1 MSFNTNDTNTTINL
15 GNYEEYFIL
24 YMDNELNTEQVKM
37 VEAFLLLHP
46 DLQAEL
52 ELLLSTKLPAEDFSM
67 NKEALLAASM
77 KMSAIDEELLLYID
91 NELPVEK
98 KKILELELASNK
110 QYQLQHQLLLQ
121 TRLDATEVV
130 VYPNKEELY
139 HRTERVLPFKL
150 WMRIAAVVLVMATM
164 GVLYFTSN
172 DAASVPPQTVAE
184 IKPTPKSSEPLQG
197 HGKTP
202 SADQALQQ
210 TIAVNR
216 VEQKQN
222 EVAAITNKKVANK
235 DVHDAVEE
243 TNAIAAN
250 TVVND
255 IAVEHPSAKGTTAI
269 DFNATTEAVTASF
282 DPSEQILNTSPVTSV
297 LSQRNTINATATAVP
312 QHAVA
317 SDNEKGS
324 FKSFFRKAT
333 RLIERKTG
341 IEPAN
346 DNDELLIGAVA
357 LKLN

>member
-24 YMDNELNTEQVKM
+24 YMDHELSAEQVKM

-46 DLQAEL
+46 DLQAAL
-52 ELLLSTKLPAEDFSM
+52 ELLMSTQLPAEDFSI
-67 NKEALLAASM
+67 NKEALLAENM
-77 KMSAIDEELLLYID
+77 KMSAIDEELLLYVD
-91 NELPVEK
+91 DELPAEK
-98 KKILELELASNK
+98 KRIIELELASNK
-110 QYQLQHQLLLQ
+110 QYKLQHQLLLQ
-121 TRLDATEVV
+121 TKLDVTEAI

-139 HRTERVLPFKL
+139 HRTERAVPFKL
-150 WMRIAAVVLVMATM
+150 WMRIAAAVLVITTM

-172 DAASVPPQTVAE
+172 DAASVPPQMVTEAN
-184 IKPTPKSSEPLQG
+184 PTPRFNQPSLNQQ
-197 HGKTP
+197 KTP
-202 SADQALQQ
+202 STALQQ
-210 TIAVNR
+210 NMAVNR
-216 VEQKQN
+216 VEQRQN
-222 EVAAITNKKVANK
+222 EVAAITNKKAVNN
-235 DVHDAVEE
+235 DVHFAAEQ
-243 TNAIAAN
+243 TNAIATN

-255 IAVEHPSAKGTTAI
+255 IAIDHPSAKGTTAI
-269 DFNATTEAVTASF
+269 DFNAATEVVTASF